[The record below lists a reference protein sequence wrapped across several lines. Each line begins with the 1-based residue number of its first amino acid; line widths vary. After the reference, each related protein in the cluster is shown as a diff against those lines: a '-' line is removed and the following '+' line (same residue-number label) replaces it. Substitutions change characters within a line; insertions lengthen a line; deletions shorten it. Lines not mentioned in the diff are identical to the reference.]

1 MLLVENF
8 LVIMGVIGLFWLM
21 NEYFGVFVALIVLCV
36 AGAGLFY
43 LYETLDVG
51 APPVWVQNWIFG
63 TLMAMLVTWAVYDVV
78 AKALKRLR
86 HRKK

>member
-8 LVIMGVIGLFWLM
+8 LAIMGAIGLLWLL
-21 NEYFGVFVALIVLCV
+21 NEYFGVFVMLIGVCV

-51 APPVWVQNWIFG
+51 TPPVWVQNWIIG
-63 TLMAMLVTWAVYDVV
+63 TLMAVFGTWAVYDVV

-86 HRKK
+86 HGKK

>member
-8 LVIMGVIGLFWLM
+8 LAIMAFMGLLWLL
-21 NEYFGVFVALIVLCV
+21 NEYFGVFVALIVLCA

-43 LYETLDVG
+43 LYETVG
-51 APPVWVQNWIFG
+51 APPVWVQNWSVG
-63 TLMAMLVTWAVYDVV
+63 TFLAVFSAWAVYDVV
-78 AKALKRLR
+78 AGALKRLR

>member
-8 LVIMGVIGLFWLM
+8 LAIMGFIGLLWLL
-21 NEYFGVFVALIVLCV
+21 NEYFGVFVALIVLCA

-43 LYETLDVG
+43 LYETLG
-51 APPVWVQNWIFG
+51 APPVWVQNWIVG
-63 TLMAMLVTWAVYDVV
+63 TLMAVFVAWAVYDVV

-86 HRKK
+86 PRKR